1 MRLLKTLFYAI
12 APYYS
17 TWHLQEGGLSCRPFL
32 LMATRRRSY
41 CSFTAGWFSSMKIF
55 DCLIHTT
62 TSRGAVNEFQAAIQG
77 EFDMKKQGDEFC
89 EKALVSEELA

>member
-1 MRLLKTLFYAI
+1 
-12 APYYS
+12 
-17 TWHLQEGGLSCRPFL
+17 
-32 LMATRRRSY
+32 
-41 CSFTAGWFSSMKIF
+41 MKIF

-89 EKALVSEELA
+89 EKALISEELA